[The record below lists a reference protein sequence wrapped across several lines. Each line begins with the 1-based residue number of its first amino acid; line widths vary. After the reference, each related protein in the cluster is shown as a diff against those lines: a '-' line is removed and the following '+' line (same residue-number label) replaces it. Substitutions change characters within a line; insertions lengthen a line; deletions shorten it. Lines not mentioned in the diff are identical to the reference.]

1 MRSPASFR
9 PGSPTRATP
18 SADPP
23 DRPLTVGYILKMF
36 PRFSETF
43 ILNEILELERR
54 GLRIVVFSMKTP
66 NETLRQPRVRQV
78 RAPIWVI
85 PSFRGSQLWPHII
98 SHLGCLL
105 RFPKRY
111 ITTLLFVWKRRTRA
125 AWSKFFFAPYIVRQ
139 ARAAGVEHFHAH
151 FASGPA
157 RQAKLASLLSGIP
170 FSFTAHAKDLFWDGH
185 QHGNN
190 HKLKKRVRLASFVVT
205 ISEYNRTFVE
215 GLNFTVPRRRLIT
228 VYNGLDLDRWPLLR
242 PDGLPRNGS
251 PGARPLIIAVGR
263 LVPKKGF
270 PVLVEACS
278 ILATQ
283 MHDFTCVIAGDG
295 PEKEHLRALVR
306 RYGLKDRVL
315 LPGSI
320 PQDRLVTEFLTR
332 ASLLV
337 QPSVVAADGDQD
349 GIPTVILEALA
360 SGLPVVATA
369 VSGIGEAVSDGETG
383 LLVHPGDPTALAAA
397 MRAVL
402 ADPSLAARL
411 ATGGRRLAE
420 TRFNLKNNAKVL
432 IHLMD
437 HAAHGTLLWSQAK
450 LRERVGLKPV
460 TEPAPGANEVAGGPT
475 GEANEEVATH
485 GAAAES

>member
-1 MRSPASFR
+1 MPNPVSFH
-9 PGSPTRATP
+9 PVSPTRATP
-18 SADPP
+18 AAGPP
-23 DRPLTVGYILKMF
+23 ARSLTVGYVLKMF

-54 GLRIVVFSMKTP
+54 GVRVVIFSMKTP
-66 NETLRQPRVRQV
+66 DETLRQPRVGQV
-78 RAPIWVI
+78 QAPVWII
-85 PSFRGSQLWPHII
+85 PSFRGTNLWTHLS
-98 SHLGCLL
+98 SHLCCVL

-111 ITTLLFVWKRRTRA
+111 LATLLFAWKRGTRA
-125 AWSKFFFAPYIVRQ
+125 AWNKFLFAPYIVRR

-205 ISEYNRTFVE
+205 ISEYNRAFIE
-215 GLNFTVPRRRLIT
+215 GLNFKAPRRRLIT
-228 VYNGLDLDRWPLLR
+228 VYNGLDLDRWPFLR

-251 PGARPLIIAVGR
+251 RGAPPLIIAVGR

-270 PVLVEACS
+270 PVLVEACR
-278 ILATQ
+278 ILAMQ
-283 MHDFTCVIAGDG
+283 VPSFTCVIAGNG
-295 PEKEHLRALVR
+295 PERERLRALIGK
-306 RYGLKDRVL
+306 YGLEERVL

-360 SGLPVVATA
+360 IGLPVVATA
-369 VSGIGEAVSDGETG
+369 VSGIAEAVSDGETG
-383 LLVHPGDPTALAAA
+383 LLVHPDDPTALAAA
-397 MRAVL
+397 MRAIL
-402 ADPSLAARL
+402 ADSALATRL
-411 ATGGRRLAE
+411 AIRGRRLAE

-432 IHLMD
+432 IHLMN

-450 LRERVGLKPV
+450 LRERVGL
-460 TEPAPGANEVAGGPT
+460 EPIPDPAQIANEVAG
-475 GEANEEVATH
+475 EMADEEMATH
-485 GAAAES
+485 GATTES